1 MSQWNRRDWLKWV
14 GTGATVTTL
23 GACATSG
30 VSAPKAR
37 VVVVGGGYGGATAAK
52 YLRLWGGNDIAV
64 TLIEREAQFVSCPMS
79 NLVLGGSRKM
89 QDITVSYDNLRSR
102 HGINVVQD
110 SALAIDGV
118 KKLVRTRSGREFAYD
133 FAIVSPGIDL
143 QFDTVRGYDA
153 AAQQTVLHAWKAGAQ
168 TAALRQQ
175 LEAMPDGGVY
185 VLGIPRAPYRCP
197 PGPYERACQVA
208 HYFKTSKPKS
218 KVLILDG
225 NADITSKAGL
235 FRKAFTEQYGGI
247 VEYRNNSLV
256 TELDAQG
263 KTVTL
268 EIGDRVKGDVL
279 NIVPQMRAGDIARD
293 AGLITAN
300 NRWCE
305 VDWLTTESIKV
316 KAVYVLGD
324 ATLSAPGMPKS
335 GHMANQHG
343 KTAAAAIIEQI
354 NGRSPVAPMMANTCY
369 SYVDDKKVVHV
380 ASVHRYVA
388 EKKTMEVVPGSG
400 GLSSAA
406 NELEGVYAWQWAQ
419 NIWADMLA

>member
-14 GTGATVTTL
+14 GTGATITTL

-118 KKLVRTRSGREFAYD
+118 KKMVRTRSGREFAYD
-133 FAIVSPGIDL
+133 FAIVSPGIEI
-143 QFDTVRGYDA
+143 QFDTVKGYDA
-153 AAQQTVLHAWKAGAQ
+153 NAQQTVLHAWKAGAQ

-316 KAVYVLGD
+316 KGVYVLGD

>member
-1 MSQWNRRDWLKWV
+1 
-14 GTGATVTTL
+14 
-23 GACATSG
+23 
-30 VSAPKAR
+30 
-37 VVVVGGGYGGATAAK
+37 
-52 YLRLWGGNDIAV
+52 
-64 TLIEREAQFVSCPMS
+64 
-79 NLVLGGSRKM
+79 M
-89 QDITVSYDNLRSR
+89 QDITVSYENLRSR

-316 KAVYVLGD
+316 KGVYVLGD

>member
-30 VSAPKAR
+30 TSAPKAR

-89 QDITVSYDNLRSR
+89 QDITVSYENLRSR

-316 KAVYVLGD
+316 KGVYVLGD

-400 GLSSAA
+400 GLSTAA